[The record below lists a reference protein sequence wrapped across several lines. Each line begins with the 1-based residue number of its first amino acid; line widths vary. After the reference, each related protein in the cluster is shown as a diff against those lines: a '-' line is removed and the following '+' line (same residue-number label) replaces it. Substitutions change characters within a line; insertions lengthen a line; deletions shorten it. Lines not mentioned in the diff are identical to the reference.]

1 MASWE
6 QYLKKIHYD
15 SSNPASFAGPDKLCR
30 FVRKDEKFVLRK
42 YKINKLLQRQEPY
55 SLQRAIKRPVKRN
68 RVVVFVIYDQWD
80 VDLMDMTKFSKY
92 NCGYNF
98 ILVAIDIF
106 SKYVWLR
113 TLKTKRGESVMNA
126 LNNVFGEGRPSN
138 RIRIDKG
145 QEFRSRLCR
154 KGDQDD

>member
-1 MASWE
+1 M
-6 QYLKKIHYD
+6 
-15 SSNPASFAGPDKLCR
+15 
-30 FVRKDEKFVLRK
+30 
-42 YKINKLLQRQEPY
+42 LQRQELY
-55 SLQRAIKRPVKRN
+55 SLQRAIKKPVKRN

-80 VDLMDMTKFSKY
+80 VDLMDMTKYSKY

-113 TLKTKRGESVMNA
+113 PLKTKRGEYVMKA
-126 LNNVFGEGRPSN
+126 LSNVFAEGRPSN
-138 RIRIDKG
+138 RIIIDKG

-154 KGDQDD
+154 KGDQED

>member
-1 MASWE
+1 M
-6 QYLKKIHYD
+6 
-15 SSNPASFAGPDKLCR
+15 
-30 FVRKDEKFVLRK
+30 
-42 YKINKLLQRQEPY
+42 LQRQEPY

-113 TLKTKRGESVMNA
+113 PLKTKRCESVMNA
-126 LNNVFGEGRPSN
+126 LNNVFGEDRLTE
-138 RIRIDKG
+138 
-145 QEFRSRLCR
+145 QESIKAKNLDHDYVERVIKTIKSKMYRYFTHAQSYNYIEELQKFADNYNKAFHRTR
-154 KGDQDD
+154 